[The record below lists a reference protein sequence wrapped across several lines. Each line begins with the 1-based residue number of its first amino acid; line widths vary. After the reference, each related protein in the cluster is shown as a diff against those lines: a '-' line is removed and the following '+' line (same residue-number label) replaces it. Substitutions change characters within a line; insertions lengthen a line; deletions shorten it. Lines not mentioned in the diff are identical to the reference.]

1 MVAWTPD
8 HAAEFTALEVSL
20 GTAQAAARVMCSRYG
35 CKPRTIY
42 SMLARFGQST
52 RLTRLGLAPADA
64 PREAIAIPST
74 GQFMT
79 ERFDAQGL
87 RVGDLARMV
96 GTSPGVIRRVL
107 AGGDY
112 VMLRHHLRVCKA
124 LGISVEMRWTP

>member
-1 MVAWTPD
+1 MVAWTID
-8 HAAEFTALEVSL
+8 HAAEFTALERDL
-20 GTAQAAARVMCSRYG
+20 GTAQAATRVMCERYD
-35 CKPRTIY
+35 CKPRSIY
-42 SMLARFGQST
+42 SMLALFGMST
-52 RLTRLGLAPADA
+52 RLTRRGLAPVDP
-64 PREAIAIPST
+64 PRAVIEIPST

-107 AGGDY
+107 AGCDS

>member
-1 MVAWTPD
+1 MSTWTHN
-8 HAAEFTALEVSL
+8 HAAEFTALEASL
-20 GTAQAAARVMCSRYG
+20 GTAGAAARVMCERYG

-42 SMLARFGQST
+42 SMLARFGQSS

-64 PREAIAIPST
+64 PREVIAIPST

-79 ERFDAQGL
+79 ERFDGQGL

-96 GTSPGVIRRVL
+96 GTSPGIIRKVL
-107 AGGDY
+107 AGNDS

-124 LGISVEMRWTP
+124 LGISVEMRAR